1 MVKKVVWYV
10 LLFIV
15 IQYVAVG
22 LVFLGNLVLN
32 GKGVT
37 LEQISSSTTQMLLV
51 QGIFGV
57 ACVALFLGFR
67 WTPVSEHYWNTKP
80 FSVIFWCII
89 AAVGTIA
96 PSMWLQSALD
106 FLPDFAGEELLDFI
120 QHRWGYLVIC
130 ILTPLAEEVI
140 FRGAVLRTM
149 LEHWEGRKRWTAIII
164 SALLFGLAHMNPA
177 QIPHAFLMG
186 VLLGWLY
193 ERSRS
198 LIPCVVLHCANNT
211 IAYLMTAAY
220 PAPDITL
227 RDVLGGSQR
236 AEWMAIAFS
245 LMILVPALYQLSLRL
260 KR

>member
-15 IQYVAVG
+15 IQYVALALVYVG
-22 LVFLGNLVLN
+22 NILIN
-32 GKGVT
+32 GKDAT
-37 LEQISSSTTQMLLV
+37 LGTPQMLLV
-51 QGIFGV
+51 QGIFAV
-57 ACVALFLGFR
+57 ICVALFLGFR
-67 WTPVSEHYWNTKP
+67 WTPVSVHYWNTRP

-96 PSMWLQSALD
+96 PSLWLQSVLD
-106 FLPDFAGEELLDFI
+106 FLPDLAGEELLDFI
-120 QHRWGYLVIC
+120 QHRWGYLVVC
-130 ILTPLAEEVI
+130 ILAPLAEEVI

-149 LEHWEGRKRWTAIII
+149 LEHWEGSKRWTAIII

-227 RDVLGGSQR
+227 RDILGGSQR
-236 AEWMAIAFS
+236 AEWMAVGFS
-245 LMILVPALYQLSLRL
+245 IMILIPALYQLSLRL

>member
-15 IQYVAVG
+15 IQYITLAIVYVG
-22 LVFLGNLVLN
+22 NILIN
-32 GKGVT
+32 GKDATFGT
-37 LEQISSSTTQMLLV
+37 PQMLLM
-51 QGIFGV
+51 QGLFSVI
-57 ACVALFLGFR
+57 CVALFLGFR
-67 WTPVSEHYWNTKP
+67 WTPVSVHYWNTRP

-89 AAVGTIA
+89 AAVGSIA
-96 PSMWLQSALD
+96 PSMWLQSVLD
-106 FLPDFAGEELLDFI
+106 FLPDYAGEELLDFI
-120 QHRWGYLVIC
+120 QHRWGYLVVC
-130 ILTPLAEEVI
+130 ILAPLAEEVI

-149 LEHWEGRKRWTAIII
+149 LEHWEGSKRWTAIII

-186 VLLGWLY
+186 ILLGWLY

-198 LIPCVVLHCANNT
+198 LIPCVVLHCVNNT

-227 RDVLGGSQR
+227 RDILGGSQR
-236 AEWMAIAFS
+236 AEWMAIGFS
-245 LMILVPALYQLSLRL
+245 IMILLPALYQLSLRL

>member
-15 IQYVAVG
+15 IQYVALALVYVG
-22 LVFLGNLVLN
+22 NILIN
-32 GKGVT
+32 GKDAT
-37 LEQISSSTTQMLLV
+37 LGTPQMLLM
-51 QGIFGV
+51 QGIFAV
-57 ACVALFLGFR
+57 ICVALFLGLR
-67 WTPVSEHYWNTKP
+67 WTPVSMNYWNTRP
-80 FSVIFWCII
+80 FSVIIWCII

-106 FLPDFAGEELLDFI
+106 FLPDLAGEQLLDFI
-120 QHRWGYLVIC
+120 QHRWGYLVVC
-130 ILTPLAEEVI
+130 ILAPLAEEVI

-149 LEHWEGRKRWTAIII
+149 LDHWEGRKRWTAIII

-177 QIPHAFLMG
+177 QIPHAFLIG
-186 VLLGWLY
+186 LLLGWLY

-227 RDVLGGSQR
+227 RDILGGSAR
-236 AEWMAIAFS
+236 AEWMAIGFS
-245 LMILVPALYQLSLRL
+245 IMILIPALYQLSLRL

>member
-15 IQYVAVG
+15 IQYVALALVYVG
-22 LVFLGNLVLN
+22 NILIN
-32 GKGVT
+32 GKDAT
-37 LEQISSSTTQMLLV
+37 LGTPQMLLV
-51 QGIFGV
+51 QGIFAV
-57 ACVALFLGFR
+57 ICVALFLGFR
-67 WTPVSEHYWNTKP
+67 WTPVSVHYWNTRP

-96 PSMWLQSALD
+96 PSLWLQSVLD

-120 QHRWGYLVIC
+120 QHRWGYLVVC
-130 ILTPLAEEVI
+130 ILAPLAEEVI

-149 LEHWEGRKRWTAIII
+149 LEHWEGSKRWTAIII

-186 VLLGWLY
+186 VLLGWIY

-227 RDVLGGSQR
+227 RDILGGSQR
-236 AEWMAIAFS
+236 AEWMAVGFS
-245 LMILVPALYQLSLRL
+245 IMILIPALYQLSLRL

>member
-15 IQYVAVG
+15 IQYVALALVYVG
-22 LVFLGNLVLN
+22 NILIN
-32 GKGVT
+32 GKDAT
-37 LEQISSSTTQMLLV
+37 LGTPQMLLV
-51 QGIFGV
+51 QGIFAV
-57 ACVALFLGFR
+57 ICVALFLGFR
-67 WTPVSEHYWNTKP
+67 WTPVSMHYWNTRP

-96 PSMWLQSALD
+96 PSLWLQSVLD

-120 QHRWGYLVIC
+120 QHRWGYLVVC
-130 ILTPLAEEVI
+130 ILAPLAEEVI

-149 LEHWEGRKRWTAIII
+149 LEHWEGSKRWTAIII
-164 SALLFGLAHMNPA
+164 SALLFGIAHMNPA

-227 RDVLGGSQR
+227 RDILGGSQR
-236 AEWMAIAFS
+236 AEWMAVGFS
-245 LMILVPALYQLSLRL
+245 IMILIPALYQLSLRL

>member
-15 IQYVAVG
+15 IQYVALALVYVG
-22 LVFLGNLVLN
+22 NILIN
-32 GKGVT
+32 GKDTT
-37 LEQISSSTTQMLLV
+37 LGTPQMLLV
-51 QGIFGV
+51 QGIFAV
-57 ACVALFLGFR
+57 ICVALFLGFR
-67 WTPVSEHYWNTKP
+67 WTPVSVHYWNTRP

-96 PSMWLQSALD
+96 PSLWLQSVLD
-106 FLPDFAGEELLDFI
+106 FLPDLAGEELLDFI
-120 QHRWGYLVIC
+120 QHRWGYLVVC
-130 ILTPLAEEVI
+130 ILAPLAEEVI

-149 LEHWEGRKRWTAIII
+149 LEHWEGSKRWTAIII

-177 QIPHAFLMG
+177 QIPHAFLIG

-227 RDVLGGSQR
+227 RDILGGSAR
-236 AEWMAIAFS
+236 AEWMAIGFS
-245 LMILVPALYQLSLRL
+245 IMILIPALYQLSIRL

>member
-10 LLFIV
+10 LLFIFINCV
-15 IQYVAVG
+15 TLALVYV
-22 LVFLGNLVLN
+22 GNILIN
-32 GKGVT
+32 GKDAT
-37 LEQISSSTTQMLLV
+37 LGTPQMLLA

-57 ACVALFLGFR
+57 ICVALFLGFR
-67 WTPVSEHYWNTKP
+67 WTPVSMNYWNTRP

-96 PSMWLQSALD
+96 PSLWLQSVLD
-106 FLPDFAGEELLDFI
+106 FLPDLAGEELLDFI
-120 QHRWGYLVIC
+120 QHRWGYLVVC
-130 ILTPLAEEVI
+130 ILAPLAEEVI

-149 LEHWEGRKRWTAIII
+149 LEHWEGSKRWTAIII
-164 SALLFGLAHMNPA
+164 SALLFGIAHMNPA

-186 VLLGWLY
+186 VLLGWIY

-227 RDVLGGSQR
+227 RDILGGSQR
-236 AEWMAIAFS
+236 AEWMAVGFS
-245 LMILVPALYQLSLRL
+245 IMILIPALYQLSLRL

>member
-15 IQYVAVG
+15 IQYVALALVYVG
-22 LVFLGNLVLN
+22 NILIN
-32 GKGVT
+32 GKDAT
-37 LEQISSSTTQMLLV
+37 LGTPQMLLV
-51 QGIFGV
+51 QGIFAV
-57 ACVALFLGFR
+57 ICVALFLGFR
-67 WTPVSEHYWNTKP
+67 WTPVSVHYWNTRP

-96 PSMWLQSALD
+96 PSLWLQSVLD
-106 FLPDFAGEELLDFI
+106 FLPDLAGEELLDFI
-120 QHRWGYLVIC
+120 RHRWGYLVVC
-130 ILTPLAEEVI
+130 ILAPLAEEVI

-149 LEHWEGRKRWTAIII
+149 LEHWEGSKRWTAIII

-227 RDVLGGSQR
+227 RDILGGSQR
-236 AEWMAIAFS
+236 AEWMAVGFS
-245 LMILVPALYQLSLRL
+245 IMILIPALYQLSLRL

>member
-15 IQYVAVG
+15 IQYVALALVYVG
-22 LVFLGNLVLN
+22 NILIN
-32 GKGVT
+32 GKDAT
-37 LEQISSSTTQMLLV
+37 LGTPQMLLV
-51 QGIFGV
+51 QGIFAV
-57 ACVALFLGFR
+57 ICVALFLGFR
-67 WTPVSEHYWNTKP
+67 WTPVSVHYWNTRP

-96 PSMWLQSALD
+96 PSLWLQSVLD
-106 FLPDFAGEELLDFI
+106 FLPNFAGEELLDFI
-120 QHRWGYLVIC
+120 QHRWGYLVVC
-130 ILTPLAEEVI
+130 ILAPLAEEVI

-149 LEHWEGRKRWTAIII
+149 LEHWEGSKRWTAIII

-227 RDVLGGSQR
+227 RDILGGSQR
-236 AEWMAIAFS
+236 AEWMAVGFS
-245 LMILVPALYQLSLRL
+245 IMILIPALYQLSLRL

>member
-15 IQYVAVG
+15 IQYVALALVYVG
-22 LVFLGNLVLN
+22 NILIN
-32 GKGVT
+32 GKDAT
-37 LEQISSSTTQMLLV
+37 LGTPQMLLV
-51 QGIFGV
+51 QGIFAV
-57 ACVALFLGFR
+57 ICVALFLGFR
-67 WTPVSEHYWNTKP
+67 WTPVSMHYWNTRP

-96 PSMWLQSALD
+96 PSLWLQSVLD
-106 FLPDFAGEELLDFI
+106 FLPDLAGEELLDFI
-120 QHRWGYLVIC
+120 QHRWGYLVVC
-130 ILTPLAEEVI
+130 ILAPLAEEVI

-149 LEHWEGRKRWTAIII
+149 LEHWEGNKRWTAIII
-164 SALLFGLAHMNPA
+164 SALLFGIAHMNPA

-186 VLLGWLY
+186 VLLGWIY

-227 RDVLGGSQR
+227 RDILGGSQR
-236 AEWMAIAFS
+236 AEWMAVGFS
-245 LMILVPALYQLSLRL
+245 IMILIPALYQLSLRL

>member
-15 IQYVAVG
+15 IQYVALALVYVG
-22 LVFLGNLVLN
+22 NILIN
-32 GKGVT
+32 GKDTT
-37 LEQISSSTTQMLLV
+37 LGTPQMLLV
-51 QGIFGV
+51 QGIFAV
-57 ACVALFLGFR
+57 ICVALFLGFR
-67 WTPVSEHYWNTKP
+67 WTPVSVHYWNTRP

-96 PSMWLQSALD
+96 PSLWLQSVLD
-106 FLPDFAGEELLDFI
+106 FLPDLAGEELLDFI
-120 QHRWGYLVIC
+120 RHRWGYLVVC
-130 ILTPLAEEVI
+130 ILAPLAEEVI

-149 LEHWEGRKRWTAIII
+149 LEHWEGSKRWTAIII
-164 SALLFGLAHMNPA
+164 SALLFGIAHMNPA
-177 QIPHAFLMG
+177 QMPHAFLLG
-186 VLLGWLY
+186 LLIGWLY

-227 RDVLGGSQR
+227 RDILGGSAR
-236 AEWMAIAFS
+236 AECMAIGFS
-245 LMILVPALYQLSLRL
+245 IMILIPALYQLSIRL

>member
-15 IQYVAVG
+15 IQYVALALVYVG
-22 LVFLGNLVLN
+22 NILIN
-32 GKGVT
+32 GKDAT
-37 LEQISSSTTQMLLV
+37 LGTPQMLLV
-51 QGIFGV
+51 QGIFAV
-57 ACVALFLGFR
+57 ICVASFLGFR
-67 WTPVSEHYWNTKP
+67 WTPVSMNYWNTRP

-96 PSMWLQSALD
+96 PSLWLQSVLD
-106 FLPDFAGEELLDFI
+106 FLPDLAGEELLDFI
-120 QHRWGYLVIC
+120 QHRWGYLVVC
-130 ILTPLAEEVI
+130 ILAPLAEEVV

-149 LEHWEGRKRWTAIII
+149 LEHWEGSKRWTAIII

-186 VLLGWLY
+186 VLLGWIY

-227 RDVLGGSQR
+227 RDILGGSQR
-236 AEWMAIAFS
+236 AEWMAVGFS
-245 LMILVPALYQLSLRL
+245 IMILIPALYQLSLRL

>member
-15 IQYVAVG
+15 IQYVALALVYVG
-22 LVFLGNLVLN
+22 NILIN
-32 GKGVT
+32 GKDAT
-37 LEQISSSTTQMLLV
+37 LGTPQMLLA

-57 ACVALFLGFR
+57 ICVALFLGFR
-67 WTPVSEHYWNTKP
+67 WTPVSMHYWNTRP

-96 PSMWLQSALD
+96 PSLWLQSVLD
-106 FLPDFAGEELLDFI
+106 FLPDLAGEELLDFI
-120 QHRWGYLVIC
+120 QHRWGYLVVC
-130 ILTPLAEEVI
+130 ILAPLAEEVV

-149 LEHWEGRKRWTAIII
+149 LEHWEGSKRWTAIII

-186 VLLGWLY
+186 VMLGWIY

-227 RDVLGGSQR
+227 RDILGGSQR
-236 AEWMAIAFS
+236 AEWMAVGFS
-245 LMILVPALYQLSLRL
+245 IMILIPALYQLSLRL

>member
-1 MVKKVVWYV
+1 MAKKVVWYV

-15 IQYVAVG
+15 IQYVTLALVYVG
-22 LVFLGNLVLN
+22 NILIN
-32 GKGVT
+32 GKDAT
-37 LEQISSSTTQMLLV
+37 LGTPQMLLV
-51 QGIFGV
+51 QGIFAV
-57 ACVALFLGFR
+57 ICVALFLGFR
-67 WTPVSEHYWNTKP
+67 WTPVSMNYWNTRP

-96 PSMWLQSALD
+96 PSLWLQSVLD
-106 FLPDFAGEELLDFI
+106 FLPDLAGEELLDFI
-120 QHRWGYLVIC
+120 QHRWGYLVVC
-130 ILTPLAEEVI
+130 ILAPLAEEVI

-149 LEHWEGRKRWTAIII
+149 LEHWEGSKRWTAIII
-164 SALLFGLAHMNPA
+164 SALLFGIAHMNPA

-186 VLLGWLY
+186 VLLGWIY

-227 RDVLGGSQR
+227 RDILGGSQR
-236 AEWMAIAFS
+236 AEWMAVGFS
-245 LMILVPALYQLSLRL
+245 IMILIPALYQLSLRL

>member
-15 IQYVAVG
+15 IQYVALALVYVG
-22 LVFLGNLVLN
+22 NILIN
-32 GKGVT
+32 GKDAT
-37 LEQISSSTTQMLLV
+37 LGTPQMLLV
-51 QGIFGV
+51 QGIFAV
-57 ACVALFLGFR
+57 ICVALFLGFR
-67 WTPVSEHYWNTKP
+67 WTPVSVHYWNTRP

-106 FLPDFAGEELLDFI
+106 FLPDLAGEELLDFI
-120 QHRWGYLVIC
+120 QHRWGYLVVC
-130 ILTPLAEEVI
+130 ILAPLAEEVI

-149 LEHWEGRKRWTAIII
+149 LEHWEGSKRWTAIII
-164 SALLFGLAHMNPA
+164 SALLFGIAHMNPA

-186 VLLGWLY
+186 VLLGWIY

-227 RDVLGGSQR
+227 RDILGGSQR
-236 AEWMAIAFS
+236 AEWMAVGFS
-245 LMILVPALYQLSLRL
+245 IMILIPALYQLSLRL

>member
-15 IQYVAVG
+15 IQYVALALVYVG
-22 LVFLGNLVLN
+22 NILIN
-32 GKGVT
+32 GKDAT
-37 LEQISSSTTQMLLV
+37 LGTPQMLLV
-51 QGIFGV
+51 QGIFAV
-57 ACVALFLGFR
+57 ICVALFLGFR
-67 WTPVSEHYWNTKP
+67 WTPVSVHYWNTRP

-96 PSMWLQSALD
+96 PSLWLQSVLD
-106 FLPDFAGEELLDFI
+106 FLPNFAGEELLDFI
-120 QHRWGYLVIC
+120 QHRWGYLVVC
-130 ILTPLAEEVI
+130 ILAPLAEEVV

-149 LEHWEGRKRWTAIII
+149 LEHWEGSKRWTAIII

-227 RDVLGGSQR
+227 RDILGGSQR
-236 AEWMAIAFS
+236 AEWMAVGFS
-245 LMILVPALYQLSLRL
+245 IMILIPALYQLSLRL

>member
-15 IQYVAVG
+15 IQYVALALVYVG
-22 LVFLGNLVLN
+22 NILIN
-32 GKGVT
+32 GKDAT
-37 LEQISSSTTQMLLV
+37 LGTPQMLLA

-57 ACVALFLGFR
+57 ICVALFLGFR
-67 WTPVSEHYWNTKP
+67 WTPVSMHYWNTRP

-96 PSMWLQSALD
+96 PSLWLQSVLD
-106 FLPDFAGEELLDFI
+106 FLPNFAGEELLDFI
-120 QHRWGYLVIC
+120 QHRWGYLVVC
-130 ILTPLAEEVI
+130 ILAPLAEEVI

-149 LEHWEGRKRWTAIII
+149 LEHWEGSKRWTAIII

-186 VLLGWLY
+186 VLLGWIY

-227 RDVLGGSQR
+227 LDILGGSQR
-236 AEWMAIAFS
+236 AEWMAVGFS
-245 LMILVPALYQLSLRL
+245 IMILIPALYQLSLRL

>member
-10 LLFIV
+10 LLFFV
-15 IQYVAVG
+15 IQYVALALVYVG
-22 LVFLGNLVLN
+22 NILIN
-32 GKGVT
+32 GKDAT
-37 LEQISSSTTQMLLV
+37 LGTPQMLLM

-57 ACVALFLGFR
+57 ICVALFLGLR
-67 WTPVSEHYWNTKP
+67 WTPVSVHYWNTRP

-89 AAVGTIA
+89 AAIGSIA
-96 PSMWLQSALD
+96 PSMWLQSVLD
-106 FLPDFAGEELLDFI
+106 FLPDLAGEELLDFI
-120 QHRWGYLVIC
+120 RHRWGYLVVC
-130 ILTPLAEEVI
+130 ILAPLAEEVI

-149 LEHWEGRKRWTAIII
+149 LEHWEGNKRWTAIII
-164 SALLFGLAHMNPA
+164 SALLFALAHMNPA
-177 QIPHAFLMG
+177 QMPHAFLLG
-186 VLLGWLY
+186 LLIGWLY

-227 RDVLGGSQR
+227 RDILGGSAR
-236 AEWMAIAFS
+236 AEWMAVGFS
-245 LMILVPALYQLSLRL
+245 IMILIPALYQLSTRL

>member
-15 IQYVAVG
+15 IQYVALA
-22 LVFLGNLVLN
+22 LVYMGNILIN
-32 GKGVT
+32 GKDAT
-37 LEQISSSTTQMLLV
+37 LGTPQMLLV
-51 QGIFGV
+51 QGIFAV
-57 ACVALFLGFR
+57 ICVALFLGFR
-67 WTPVSEHYWNTKP
+67 WTPVSVHYWNTRP

-96 PSMWLQSALD
+96 PSMCLQSALT
-106 FLPDFAGEELLDFI
+106 FLPDLAGEELLDFI
-120 QHRWGYLVIC
+120 QHRWGYLVVC
-130 ILTPLAEEVI
+130 ILAPLAEEVI

-149 LEHWEGRKRWTAIII
+149 LEHWEGSKRWTAIII
-164 SALLFGLAHMNPA
+164 SALLFGIAHMNPA

-198 LIPCVVLHCANNT
+198 LIPSVVLHCANNT

-227 RDVLGGSQR
+227 RDILGGSQR
-236 AEWMAIAFS
+236 AEWMAVGFS
-245 LMILVPALYQLSLRL
+245 IMILIPALYQLSLRL

>member
-15 IQYVAVG
+15 IQYVALALVYVG
-22 LVFLGNLVLN
+22 NILIN
-32 GKGVT
+32 GKDAT
-37 LEQISSSTTQMLLV
+37 LGTPQMLLV
-51 QGIFGV
+51 QGIFAV
-57 ACVALFLGFR
+57 ICVALFLGFR
-67 WTPVSEHYWNTKP
+67 WTPVSVHYWNTRP

-96 PSMWLQSALD
+96 PSLWLQSVLD

-120 QHRWGYLVIC
+120 QHRWGYLVVC
-130 ILTPLAEEVI
+130 ILAPLAEEVI

-149 LEHWEGRKRWTAIII
+149 LEHWEGSKRWTAIII
-164 SALLFGLAHMNPA
+164 SALLFGIAHMNPA

-227 RDVLGGSQR
+227 RDILGGSQR
-236 AEWMAIAFS
+236 AEWMAVGFS
-245 LMILVPALYQLSLRL
+245 IMILIPALYQLSLRL

>member
-15 IQYVAVG
+15 IQYVTLAIVYVG
-22 LVFLGNLVLN
+22 NILIN
-32 GKGVT
+32 GKDATFGT
-37 LEQISSSTTQMLLV
+37 PQMLLM
-51 QGIFGV
+51 QGLFGV
-57 ACVALFLGFR
+57 ICVALFLGFR
-67 WTPVSEHYWNTKP
+67 WTPVSVHYWNTRP

-89 AAVGTIA
+89 AAIGSIA
-96 PSMWLQSALD
+96 PSMWLQSVLD
-106 FLPDFAGEELLDFI
+106 FLPDYAGEELLDFI
-120 QHRWGYLVIC
+120 QHRWGYLVVC
-130 ILTPLAEEVI
+130 ILAPLAEEVI

-149 LEHWEGRKRWTAIII
+149 LEHWEGSKRWTAIII

-186 VLLGWLY
+186 ILLGWLY

-198 LIPCVVLHCANNT
+198 LIPCVVLHCVNNT

-227 RDVLGGSQR
+227 RDILGGSQR
-236 AEWMAIAFS
+236 AEWMAIGFS
-245 LMILVPALYQLSLRL
+245 IMILLPALYQLSLRL

>member
-15 IQYVAVG
+15 IQYITLAIVYVG
-22 LVFLGNLVLN
+22 NILIN
-32 GKGVT
+32 GKDATFGT
-37 LEQISSSTTQMLLV
+37 PQMLLM
-51 QGIFGV
+51 QGLFSVI
-57 ACVALFLGFR
+57 CVALFLGFR
-67 WTPVSEHYWNTKP
+67 WTPVSVHYWNTRP

-89 AAVGTIA
+89 AAVGSIA
-96 PSMWLQSALD
+96 PSMWLQSVLD
-106 FLPDFAGEELLDFI
+106 FLPDYAGEELLDFI
-120 QHRWGYLVIC
+120 QHRWGYLVVC
-130 ILTPLAEEVI
+130 ILAPLAEEVI

-149 LEHWEGRKRWTAIII
+149 LEHWEGSKRWTAIII

-186 VLLGWLY
+186 ILLGWLY

-198 LIPCVVLHCANNT
+198 LIPCVVLHCFNNT

-227 RDVLGGSQR
+227 RDILGGSQR
-236 AEWMAIAFS
+236 AEWMAIGFS
-245 LMILVPALYQLSLRL
+245 IMILLPALYQLSLRL

>member
-15 IQYVAVG
+15 IQYITLASVYVG
-22 LVFLGNLVLN
+22 NILIN
-32 GKGVT
+32 GKDATFGT
-37 LEQISSSTTQMLLV
+37 PQMLLM
-51 QGIFGV
+51 QGLFSVI
-57 ACVALFLGFR
+57 CVALFLGFR
-67 WTPVSEHYWNTKP
+67 WTPVSVHYWNTRP

-89 AAVGTIA
+89 AAVGSIA
-96 PSMWLQSALD
+96 PSMWLQSVLD
-106 FLPDFAGEELLDFI
+106 FLPDLVGEELLDFI
-120 QHRWGYLVIC
+120 QHRWGYLVVC
-130 ILTPLAEEVI
+130 ILAPLAEEVI

-149 LEHWEGRKRWTAIII
+149 LEHWEGSKRWTAIII

-186 VLLGWLY
+186 ILLGWLY

-198 LIPCVVLHCANNT
+198 LIPCVVLHCVNNT

-220 PAPDITL
+220 PAPAITL
-227 RDVLGGSQR
+227 RDILGGSQR
-236 AEWMAIAFS
+236 AEWMAIGFS
-245 LMILVPALYQLSLRL
+245 IMILLPALYQLSLRL

>member
-15 IQYVAVG
+15 IQYVALALVYVG
-22 LVFLGNLVLN
+22 NILIN
-32 GKGVT
+32 GKDAT
-37 LEQISSSTTQMLLV
+37 LGTPQMLLV
-51 QGIFGV
+51 QGIFAV
-57 ACVALFLGFR
+57 ICVALFLGFR
-67 WTPVSEHYWNTKP
+67 WTPVSVHYWNTRP

-96 PSMWLQSALD
+96 PSLWLQSVLD
-106 FLPDFAGEELLDFI
+106 FLPDLAGEELLDFI
-120 QHRWGYLVIC
+120 QHRWGYLVVC
-130 ILTPLAEEVI
+130 ILAPLAEEVI

-149 LEHWEGRKRWTAIII
+149 LEHWEGSKRWTAIII
-164 SALLFGLAHMNPA
+164 SALLFGIAHMNPA

-186 VLLGWLY
+186 VLLGWIY

-227 RDVLGGSQR
+227 RDILGGSQR
-236 AEWMAIAFS
+236 AEWMAVGFS
-245 LMILVPALYQLSLRL
+245 IMILIPALYQLSLRL